1 MLWAWVCKPSSHH
14 AAQCGVTM
22 RAQMTQ
28 TDLLTARECADYR
41 RCSLRTLDRERE
53 LGNGCPYVR
62 IGGRIY
68 YRRGDVD
75 QFIADHVCATESAP
89 RRRGRPRTQ
98 SSEVTRRLDQ
108 LAGGSSRKATP

>member
-1 MLWAWVCKPSSHH
+1 
-14 AAQCGVTM
+14 
-22 RAQMTQ
+22 MTQ
-28 TDLLTARECADYR
+28 TDLLTAKECADYR

-75 QFIADHVCATESAP
+75 YFIAAHVCGGDRNALPWSHTAP
-89 RRRGRPRTQ
+89 QTRRQGRPRKAPAT
-98 SSEVTRRLDQ
+98 
-108 LAGGSSRKATP
+108 AGARAT